1 MDERDIRLMDEAER
15 QGLYAMRTHETELV
29 ERFPQRVLKLY
40 VDDTEHDH
48 QYPGSNRKEYKA
60 FVRRLRHIKAIPG
73 GEVEVARIIAKMRAK
88 YPRRP
93 ALMDELSRV

>member
-1 MDERDIRLMDEAER
+1 MATI
-15 QGLYAMRTHETELV
+15 QGLYAMRTHEAELV

-40 VDDTEHDH
+40 VDDTEHS
-48 QYPGSNRKEYKA
+48 QQCPGSNRKGYQM
-60 FVRRLRHIKAIPG
+60 FVQRLRHIKAMPG
-73 GEVEVARIIAKMRAK
+73 GEVEVARIIAKMRAE